1 MRILV
6 VEDDHHKLRQLR
18 AFLTEIVGGLSLI
31 EAGSV
36 ASGKDFIRQ
45 GAFDLVVLDM
55 SLPSYD
61 IDMDRQEPGGT
72 PQPFGGRELLG
83 YLDFQGSDTPV
94 VVVTQFERF
103 NPGPEEVGLK
113 SLGQQLAQQYQI
125 NFRDIV
131 YFNTASDSWKTS
143 LRRAIEGIE

>member
-1 MRILV
+1 VRILV

-18 AFLTEIVGGLSLI
+18 VFLSEIIEGLSLL

-36 ASGKDFIRQ
+36 ASGKDLIRQ
-45 GAFDLVVLDM
+45 GMFDLVVLDM

-61 IDMDRQEPGGT
+61 IDMDRHEPGGT

-83 YLDFQGSDTPV
+83 YLDFRGLDTPV

-103 NPGPEEVGLK
+103 NPGPEEVGIE
-113 SLGQQLAQQYQI
+113 SLGQQLEQQYQV

-131 YFNTASDSWKTS
+131 YFNTASDAWKSS
-143 LRRAIEGIE
+143 LQRAIEGIK